1 MEIKNK
7 MNKLLYIELVPQTC
21 WFSNVRN
28 HVTKPE
34 WDIIRKSVFAKAGN
48 RCEICGGKGAK
59 WPVECHEIF
68 AYDDALKFQT
78 LVGMIALC
86 PACHQ
91 AKHFGLARLKGVD
104 KEAMW
109 HLCEVNNWTIDQ
121 GVDHVNQQMTIG
133 IERSK
138 HEWSVDLQFLKNTFG
153 ITIKE
158 EGSENRAKHGE
169 GYGVGFRSRP

>member
-1 MEIKNK
+1 MK
-7 MNKLLYIELVPQTC
+7 KLLYVELVPQTC

-34 WDIIRKSVFAKAGN
+34 WDTIRKSVFQKAAY
-48 RCEICGGKGAK
+48 RCEICGGKGEK

-68 AYDDALKFQT
+68 EYDDKLKLQT

-91 AKHFGLARLKGVD
+91 AKHFGLARVLHTD
-104 KEAMW
+104 KQAMC
-109 HLCEVNNWTIDQ
+109 HLCEVNGWTIDQ

-133 IERSK
+133 IERSQ
-138 HEWSVDLQFLKNTFG
+138 HEWTVDLQFLKNEFG
-153 ITIKE
+153 IVIAE
-158 EGSENRAKHGE
+158 ESAVTRAE
-169 GYGVGFRSRP
+169 YGKNPPPLLSKPKA